1 MTDTAQQTSPA
12 PGLAIRGRRRD
23 WSRYT
28 QQAGIV
34 ICILALGAAFY
45 AINSLFGSGSNLI
58 ELLRSATL
66 YFIVACAST
75 LVLVGGGLDFSIGAI
90 YALGAVVAGLLIVHG
105 TPWPLAIVAG
115 VAVGVVFGVIS
126 ALVSVRL
133 RVPPLIATLGAF
145 FVATGLADAITGG
158 NDVFGFPNSF
168 IDLGAGDAGGIPFLI
183 FYAVAAGLIFHV
195 LLERTV
201 FGYNIRA
208 TGGNRTAAAANGIR
222 VQRLD
227 VWLYAISGGVAALAG
242 ILGAARLSS
251 ASPASGGADL
261 TFQVITAIIIGG
273 TSLFGGSGTIAGS
286 ALGAILFAEI
296 SNGLQVIN
304 VDPLYQ
310 DIFIG
315 VILVAAV
322 ALDQYRRQRRFRLGR

>member
-1 MTDTAQQTSPA
+1 MADTAQTTSPA
-12 PGLAIRGRRRD
+12 PRLASRARQRD

-28 QQAGIV
+28 QQAGLI
-34 ICILALGAAFY
+34 ICIVALGVVFY

-75 LVLVGGGLDFSIGAI
+75 LVLVGGGLDFSIGAV
-90 YALGAVVAGLLIVHG
+90 YALGAVVTGLSIVNG
-105 TPWPLAIVAG
+105 APWPLAIVAG
-115 VAVGVVFGVIS
+115 IAVGVALGIVN

-133 RVPPLIATLGAF
+133 RVPPLIATLGVF
-145 FVATGLADAITGG
+145 FVATGLADAITTG

-168 IDLGAGDAGGIPFLI
+168 INLGSGSVGGIPYLI
-183 FYAVAAGLIFHV
+183 FYAVVIGLIFHV

-208 TGGNRTAAAANGIR
+208 AGGNRAAAAANGIR

-227 VWLYAISGGVAALAG
+227 IWLYAISGGVSALAG
-242 ILGAARLSS
+242 ILGAARLST
-251 ASPASGGADL
+251 ASPAAGGADL

-296 SNGLQVIN
+296 NNGLQVIN

-322 ALDQYRRQRRFRLGR
+322 ALDQYRRQRRFRLSR

>member
-1 MTDTAQQTSPA
+1 MANIAEKTPRATRGAV
-12 PGLAIRGRRRD
+12 PGRTRD

-28 QQAGIV
+28 QQAGLVTCIV
-34 ICILALGAAFY
+34 ALGGAFF
-45 AINSLFGSGSNLI
+45 AVSPVFGSGANLI

-75 LVLVGGGLDFSIGAI
+75 LVLVGGGLDFSIGAV
-90 YALGAVVAGLLIVHG
+90 YALGAVVTGLLIVHG
-105 TPWPLAIVAG
+105 APWPLALVAG
-115 VAVGVVFGVIS
+115 VMVGIAFGVIN
-126 ALVSVRL
+126 AMVSVRL

-145 FVATGLADAITGG
+145 FLATGLADAITGG
-158 NDVFGFPNSF
+158 NDIYGFPNSF
-168 IDLGAGDAGGIPFLI
+168 INLGAGDLAGIPYLI
-183 FYAVAAGLIFHV
+183 FYAVATGLIFHV

-201 FGYNIRA
+201 FGYNVRA
-208 TGGNRTAAAANGIR
+208 TGGNRAAAAANGIR
-222 VQRLD
+222 VEKLD
-227 VWLYAISGGVAALAG
+227 IWLYAISGGVSALAG
-242 ILGAARLSS
+242 ILGAARLST
-251 ASPASGGADL
+251 ASPNAGGADL

-310 DIFIG
+310 DIFVG
-315 VILVAAV
+315 VILVGAV